1 MKFAVIIP
9 AAGQGLR
16 MGTTVKKQYLMLNG
30 MPVLAWSIIP
40 FLKFGAVVQI
50 IVVVPSGDLEQ
61 VRKILKPHLPIA
73 EIAFVEGGKR
83 RQDSVFNG
91 LQHVNNQ
98 AEFICIH
105 DGARPLVTEKQIKEV
120 LLAAGEYGGAI
131 PGLPLTDTLKE
142 VNPDGSI
149 RATLSRECYRLAQT
163 PQFFR
168 RELIQEAY
176 ERARRLG
183 VEATDD
189 AYLLEILDARVQVV
203 PGDPANIKITDSFD
217 LKLAELLLNGGG

>member
-9 AAGQGLR
+9 AAGQGVR

-142 VNPDGSI
+142 VNLDGSI